1 MLEIGVRHEFP
12 TRARS
17 LLCFALGQ
25 RSNFGCRFVSFVYG
39 LFCYI
44 SRAVRLALFLE
55 KKLRWYHCK
64 PRINRVFQKRV
75 ISCSF
80 FCHMGP
86 PPLNFDYNQKIF
98 RLTFQRANGLQ
109 RLRALWIR
117 QAVLA
122 LGCAP
127 TLSCLDPGGQVMLHH
142 PRRVLCCRSKFLAP
156 ENLHYFSKFYG
167 TRPTHASRFP
177 KFFFVFDNCEITWK
191 KCPSV
196 RPTGKIHVFFFKVFQ
211 GPSRVMVR
219 IVNGQVVNS
228 AVQKRHRAGTYIR
241 IGRIASK
248 SQGPRCH
255 VWEILRYLEIWKCV
269 YWHWLYCI

>member
-1 MLEIGVRHEFP
+1 MILLRNIDLTKERKITMLLRAWNRCKARVSNQSQVVIMFCTWPKVQFRLQIRIFCVWSVLLYFP
-12 TRARS
+12 RCS
-17 LLCFALGQ
+17 
-25 RSNFGCRFVSFVYG
+25 FGF
-39 LFCYI
+39 
-44 SRAVRLALFLE
+44 FLE

-75 ISCSF
+75 IFCSF

-177 KFFFVFDNCEITWK
+177 KFFLFLTTVKLHEKN
-191 KCPSV
+191 V
-196 RPTGKIHVFFFKVFQ
+196 RLYVPREKSMFFF
-211 GPSRVMVR
+211 
-219 IVNGQVVNS
+219 
-228 AVQKRHRAGTYIR
+228 
-241 IGRIASK
+241 SK
-248 SQGPRCH
+248 SSKVRRESWCASWTAKLSIQLCRKGTER
-255 VWEILRYLEIWKCV
+255 ELTSESAE
-269 YWHWLYCI
+269 